1 MKSGTEVVIALY
13 ANVPRGNRT
22 PEAEETYRWSQRASF
37 TILKEWV
44 RLHVRE
50 KDYMYRFVDNMTT
63 IDGRGYLFEFYDV
76 DWGNESDP
84 FYLLLTRTL
93 DEMAE
98 TFNCR
103 PHNNCGT
110 DYALEYAYI
119 SSGGLSYGA
128 VRLGAFAYALGIKT
142 DIEVAS
148 DYVRGDL
155 DGIPF

>member
-1 MKSGTEVVIALY
+1 VKRATEVTVALY

-22 PEAEETYRWSQRASF
+22 PTAEEVYKWNQRASF

-44 RLHVRE
+44 RLHVKE
-50 KDYMYRFVDNMTT
+50 KDYMHRFVDNMTT

-84 FYLLLTRTL
+84 FYLLLKRTL
-93 DEMAE
+93 DEMAD
-98 TFNCR
+98 TFNCKA
-103 PHNNCGT
+103 HSNCST

-119 SSGGLSYGA
+119 SSGGMSYGV
-128 VRLGAFAYALGIKT
+128 VRLGAYDYALGIKT

-148 DYVRGDL
+148 DYMKGEV

>member
-1 MKSGTEVVIALY
+1 MKRNSEVTVALY

-22 PEAEETYRWSQRASF
+22 PVAEETYKQRQRASF
-37 TILKEWV
+37 TILSEWV
-44 RLHVRE
+44 RLHVKE
-50 KDYMYRFVDNMTT
+50 KDYMHRFVDNMTT

-84 FYLLLTRTL
+84 FYLLLQRTL
-93 DEMAE
+93 NDMAE
-98 TFNCR
+98 TFNCKA
-103 PHNNCGT
+103 HYNCGT

-119 SSGGLSYGA
+119 SSGGMSYGA

-148 DYVRGDL
+148 DYMKGEV